1 MSVLTSLVSTGVR
14 RYPRGAMGHVFRA
27 FAVCI
32 AAYTIWAAAFSTWDL
47 VARTIVFLCMMLVLV
62 FPLVGHS
69 ERADPLRPSVLDWVF
84 SAAALACLVF
94 FLHEVDAIAVRITLF
109 DPLPL
114 SYWIFGVL
122 ILLLSLEAA
131 RRTVGLG
138 LTGFVMLLMV
148 YNLWGHLL
156 GGPLKH
162 GVITPS
168 HFLDIMVF
176 TTDGLFGIP
185 IQVTASYAFLF
196 VLFGVLLE
204 RAGGGEFFFGLA
216 AAISGR
222 RVGGPAKVAVSSSA
236 LFGMLSGSP
245 TSDVMTTGSV
255 TIPLMKRLGYSP
267 VLASAVE
274 VAASTGGSI
283 LPPVMGSAIFIMV
296 EFTGISYVAIAIA
309 SFIPALL
316 YYLGLYTQ
324 VHLRSVKLGLRPLP
338 DDQIPRVMTTLKSG
352 GIFVVPLV
360 TLVATLAAGY
370 TPTMVALY
378 GAASV
383 VAVWLLNWRSFSVG
397 RLYDAVAQTAFN
409 MVAVTGA
416 CAAAGMVIGGITM
429 TGLAGKVSD
438 LLVIAGGS
446 NLALT
451 LVIAAGLTVF
461 LGMGMPT
468 PAAYALS
475 AALLAPTLVKTFG
488 LALMQSHLFLL
499 YFAVLSAMTP
509 PVAVAAYAAAA
520 IAHDNPMKIAVQAC
534 RFSMAAFV
542 LPFAFIY
549 DPAILLDGS
558 LLDIVT
564 SAITVALAVVLLSVA
579 AEGFYRVPLPVW
591 SRLTLVAAALCYLI
605 PTPGSLIYGS
615 VVLGLAS
622 IPLWLRRG
630 AKAEVPRDESLARLD

>member
-1 MSVLTSLVSTGVR
+1 
-14 RYPRGAMGHVFRA
+14 MGHVFRA
-27 FAVCI
+27 YAVCI
-32 AAYTIWAAAFSTWDL
+32 AAYTIWTAAFSTWDL
-47 VARTIVFLCMMLVLV
+47 VARVIVFLCMMLVLV
-62 FPLVGHS
+62 FPLVGHT
-69 ERADPLRPSVLDWVF
+69 ERADPERPTVLDWIL
-84 SAAALACLVF
+84 SAAALACLFF
-94 FLHEVDAIAVRITLF
+94 FLHEVDAIAVRLTLF

-114 SYWIFGVL
+114 SYWIFGIL

-131 RRTVGLG
+131 RRTVGTG
-138 LTGFVMLLMV
+138 LTGLVIVLMA
-148 YNLWGHLL
+148 YNLEGHLL

-162 GVITPS
+162 GIITPS

-176 TTDGLFGIP
+176 TTDGLFGVP

-204 RAGGGEFFFGLA
+204 RAGGGDFFFGLA

-255 TIPLMKRLGYSP
+255 TIPIMKRLGYSP

-283 LPPVMGSAIFIMV
+283 MPPVMGSAVFIMV

-309 SFIPALL
+309 SLIPALL
-316 YYLGLYTQ
+316 YYLGVYTQ
-324 VHLRSVKLGLRPLP
+324 VHLRSLKLGLRSLP
-338 DDQIPRVMTTLKSG
+338 EDQIPKMSTTLKSG
-352 GIFVVPLV
+352 GTFIVPLV
-360 TLVATLAAGY
+360 TLVVALAVGY
-370 TPTMVALY
+370 TPTMVALF
-378 GAASV
+378 GALSV
-383 VAVWLLNWRSFSVG
+383 VAVWVLNWRTFSIA
-397 RLYDAVAQTAFN
+397 RLYNGIAQAAFN
-409 MVAVTGA
+409 IVAVTGA

-429 TGLAGKVSD
+429 TGLAGKVSE
-438 LLVIAGGS
+438 LLVLAAGS
-446 NLALT
+446 SLALT
-451 LVIAAGLTVF
+451 LIISAAITIF

-488 LALMQSHLFLL
+488 LPMLQSHLFLL

-520 IAHDNPMKIAVQAC
+520 IAHDNPMKIAIAAC
-534 RFSMAAFV
+534 RFSMAAFI

-549 DPAILLDGS
+549 DPAILLEGS

-579 AEGFYRVPLPVW
+579 AEGYFRTWLPWW
-591 SRLTLVAAALCYLI
+591 SRLTFVAAALCYLI
-605 PTPGSLIYGS
+605 PTPSSLIYGT
-615 VVLGLAS
+615 VVVAIAL
-622 IPLWLRRG
+622 IPLKLWRR
-630 AKAEVPRDESLARLD
+630 ATARVPQD

>member
-1 MSVLTSLVSTGVR
+1 MSFLASLVSTGVR
-14 RYPRGAMGHVFRA
+14 RYPHGLMGHVFRA

-32 AAYTIWAAAFSTWDL
+32 AIYTIWAAAFSTWDL
-47 VARTIVFLCMMLVLV
+47 VARTIVFLCMMLVLT

-69 ERADPLRPSVLDWVF
+69 ERADPDHPSVLDWIL
-84 SAAALACLVF
+84 SAASLACLAF
-94 FLHEVDAIAVRITLF
+94 FLNEVETIAVRITLF

-114 SYWIFGVL
+114 SYWIFGGL

-131 RRTVGLG
+131 RRTVGMG
-138 LTGFVMLLMV
+138 LTGLVLVLMV
-148 YNLWGHLL
+148 YNLTGHLL
-156 GGPLKH
+156 TGPLKH
-162 GVITPS
+162 GIITPD

-255 TIPLMKRLGYSP
+255 TIPIMIRLGYSR

-283 LPPVMGSAIFIMV
+283 LPPVMGSAVFIMA
-296 EFTGISYVAIAIA
+296 EFTGISYLSIAVASIV
-309 SFIPALL
+309 PALL
-316 YYLGLYTQ
+316 YYLGVYTQ
-324 VHLRSVKLGLRPLP
+324 VHLRSLKLGLRSLP
-338 DDQIPRVMTTLKSG
+338 EDQIPEILTTLKSG
-352 GIFVVPLV
+352 GAFIVPLV
-360 TLVATLAAGY
+360 TLVSALLAGY

-378 GAASV
+378 GALSV
-383 VAVWLLNWRSFSVG
+383 LAVWLLRWRTFTVSK
-397 RLYDAVAQTAFN
+397 LYGAVAQATFN

-429 TGLAGKVSD
+429 TGLAGKVSE
-438 LLVIAGGS
+438 LLVLAAGS
-446 NLALT
+446 SLALT
-451 LVIAAGLTVF
+451 LIISAALTIF

-468 PAAYALS
+468 PAAYALA
-475 AALLAPTLVKTFG
+475 AALLAPTLVKVFG
-488 LALMQSHLFLL
+488 LPMMQAHLFLL

-520 IAHDNPMKIAVQAC
+520 IAHDNPMKIAVAAC
-534 RFSMAAFV
+534 RFSMAAFI

-549 DPAILLDGS
+549 DPAILLEGS
-558 LLDIVT
+558 PLDILI
-564 SAITVALAVVLLSVA
+564 SAITVGLAVVLVSVA
-579 AEGFYRVPLPVW
+579 AEGFYRVALPWW
-591 SRLTLVAAALCYLI
+591 SRLTCVVAALCYLV
-605 PTPGSLIYGS
+605 PTTSSLLYGTAVAAAAFLPLRLWRRSPAS
-615 VVLGLAS
+615 VV
-622 IPLWLRRG
+622 P
-630 AKAEVPRDESLARLD
+630 D